1 MWVPDIQSIN
11 REIDYILGE
20 YSENT
25 TGLIWEKICPRLQG
39 TGRGWGHTE
48 VKPRG
53 WMDVTP
59 QNCNDH

>member
-25 TGLIWEKICPRLQG
+25 TDLGKDMPEA
-39 TGRGWGHTE
+39 TGDRKRMGSYRGQTKRVDGCYPTE
-48 VKPRG
+48 L
-53 WMDVTP
+53 
-59 QNCNDH
+59 